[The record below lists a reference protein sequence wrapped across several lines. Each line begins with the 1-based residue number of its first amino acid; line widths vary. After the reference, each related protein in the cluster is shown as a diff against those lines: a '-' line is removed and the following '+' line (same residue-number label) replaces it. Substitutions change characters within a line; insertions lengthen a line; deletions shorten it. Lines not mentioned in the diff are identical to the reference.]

1 MKYTIVKIIILN
13 MVIDAR
19 GLGCPKPV
27 MLANEALSKITEGE
41 VVVIV
46 DNEASMKNI
55 IRFAEKSG
63 YYSETRQENNHWQ
76 VTIVKGFKCDRPSK
90 ELEELK
96 DTSKE
101 LFIIIATDTM
111 GKDEELGKILMKA
124 YLETMLAYKQL
135 PNTLF
140 FMNTGVRMTTLDN
153 TTIPIIKEI
162 EKLGVEIFTCG
173 TCLKFFNLE
182 SELKV
187 GYRGTTNHIVEG
199 IKDHKKTVWIG

>member
-1 MKYTIVKIIILN
+1 

-27 MLANEALSKITEGE
+27 ILANEALSKITEGE
-41 VVVIV
+41 INIIV

-63 YYSETRQENNHWQ
+63 YYTETKQENNHWY
-76 VTIVKGFKCDRPSK
+76 VTIVKGLKCEIPSK
-90 ELEELK
+90 QQEELR

-111 GKDEELGKILMKA
+111 GKNEELGKILMKA

-135 PNTLF
+135 PNTIF
-140 FMNTGVRMTTLDN
+140 FMNTGIRMTTIDD
-153 TTIPIIKEI
+153 TMISIIKEI
-162 EKLGVEIFTCG
+162 ENQGVEIFTCG

>member
-1 MKYTIVKIIILN
+1 MI
-13 MVIDAR
+13 IDAR

-41 VVVIV
+41 VVIIV

-63 YYSETRQENNHWQ
+63 YYSETSQENNHWR
-76 VTIVKGFKCDRPSK
+76 VTIIKGFKCETPLK
-90 ELEELK
+90 ESEELK

-101 LFIIIATDTM
+101 LFLIIATDTM

-135 PNTLF
+135 PNTIF
-140 FMNTGVRMTTLDN
+140 FMNTGIRLTTIDD
-153 TTIPIIKEI
+153 TIIPIIKEI

-173 TCLKFFNLE
+173 TCLKYFNLE

-199 IKDHKKTVWIG
+199 IKEHKKTVWIG

>member
-1 MKYTIVKIIILN
+1 MI
-13 MVIDAR
+13 IDAR

-41 VVVIV
+41 VVIIV

-55 IRFAEKSG
+55 VRFAEKSG
-63 YYSETRQENNHWQ
+63 YYSETSQENNHWR
-76 VTIVKGFKCDRPSK
+76 VTIVKGFKCETPLKVS
-90 ELEELK
+90 EELK

-101 LFIIIATDTM
+101 LFLIIATDTM

-135 PNTLF
+135 PNTIF
-140 FMNTGVRMTTLDN
+140 FMNTGIRLTTIDD
-153 TTIPIIKEI
+153 TIIPIIKEI

-173 TCLKFFNLE
+173 TCLKYFNLE

-199 IKDHKKTVWIG
+199 IKEHKKTVWIG